1 VSRQR
6 SHRRNPSS
14 ASYPAEAALTQPARS
29 RRRLWAFRAIL
40 VAAPF
45 ALLGLAEAGLRIAG
59 FGHDLEPL
67 FIPSPQQPA
76 YLQANPRAVLRL
88 FVDPAEA
95 PPVSIETAYFRAEK
109 RPGTFRVFVQGESSA
124 AGFPY
129 GLGASLAGVLDQR
142 FERAFPSREIEVI
155 STALAAVN
163 SYALEDFADE
173 ILAQQPDAVV
183 VYVGHNEYFGVLGAG
198 STLRVAGSPKLTRA
212 YLAVREW
219 RLFQLMAK
227 LVGLSGR
234 RADAPVATGDDTLM
248 AGVAGDRTIPLQSE
262 LFRRGEEQFGANL
275 ERLLARYA
283 KAGVPVFVGTLVSN
297 ERDQPP
303 LAVLAGLEGD
313 AAGAAKMAYHTAQDA
328 EGVGKYEA
336 ARDGYA
342 WARDLDPLRFRAP
355 SVFSSIL
362 AVQAARHG
370 ATLVDVHRR
379 FVDASP
385 HGLVGDHLLLEHVH
399 PNLDGYFLLADAF
412 IDAMIAAGL
421 PGTPE
426 VRIDDAQARQE
437 MPVTEIDRWL
447 GEYKVRRI
455 ESAWPFTT
463 ASTRPALPAPA
474 SEAERLAQA
483 LYTERLSWPEA
494 QEALRRHYRSTAN
507 GGEFARSTTV
517 LADAFPF
524 AAPLQFEAA
533 AALIDIGRP
542 ADGWRYAERAIAL
555 EPRTLNHLL
564 VGAHALLSSGRRDEG
579 RALLKRVLGID
590 PGNATARR
598 VLQELAATP

>member
-1 VSRQR
+1 M
-6 SHRRNPSS
+6 
-14 ASYPAEAALTQPARS
+14 EAAPATPARG
-29 RRRLWAFRAIL
+29 RLWVFRAIL

-45 ALLGLAEAGLRIAG
+45 ALLALAEAGLRLVG
-59 FGHDLEPL
+59 FGHHLEPL
-67 FIPSPQQPA
+67 FIASPQQPA
-76 YLQANPRAVLRL
+76 YLQPNPRAVLRL

-95 PPVSIETAYFRAEK
+95 PPVSIETGYFHAQKE
-109 RPGTFRVFVQGESSA
+109 PGTFRVFVQGESSA

-142 FERAFPSREIEVI
+142 FERAFPTRDIEVV

-163 SYALEDFADE
+163 SYALDDFADE

-183 VYVGHNEYFGVLGAG
+183 IYVGHNEYFGVLGAG
-198 STLRVAGSPKLTRA
+198 STLRIAGSPKLTRA

-219 RLFQLMAK
+219 RLFQLVAR
-227 LVGLSGR
+227 LVGLTGR
-234 RADAPVATGDDTLM
+234 RPDVPSATGSDTLM
-248 AGVAGDRTIPLQSE
+248 AGVAGDRMIALNSA
-262 LFRRGEEQFGANL
+262 LFRRGEEQFEANL
-275 ERLLARYA
+275 DRLLARYA
-283 KAGVPVFVGTLVSN
+283 RAGVPVFIGTLVSN
-297 ERDQPP
+297 ERDQAP
-303 LAVLAGLEGD
+303 LAMLAGIAGD
-313 AAGAAKMAYHTAQDA
+313 ATGAAKMAYHTAQDA
-328 EGVGKYEA
+328 EGAGKYEA

-355 SVFSSIL
+355 AAFNAIL
-362 AVQAARHG
+362 AVQARRHG

-379 FVDASP
+379 FVDASA
-385 HGLVGDHLLLEHVH
+385 HGLVGDNLLLEHVH

-412 IDAMIAAGL
+412 FDAMIEAGR
-421 PGTPE
+421 PGVPE
-426 VRIDDAQARQE
+426 VVIAEAQARQE
-437 MPVTEIDRWL
+437 MPVTGIDRWL

-455 ESAWPFTT
+455 EAAWPFKT
-463 ASTRPALPAPA
+463 ASTRPALPPPA

-483 LYTERLSWPEA
+483 LYTERLNWPEA
-494 QEALRRHYRSTAN
+494 QDALRRYYRATGNKA
-507 GGEFARSTTV
+507 EFARSTTV

-524 AAPLQFEAA
+524 AATLQFEAA
-533 AALIDIGRP
+533 AALIDTGRP

-579 RALLKRVLGID
+579 RALLERVLRID

-598 VLQELAATP
+598 VLQDLASTP

>member
-1 VSRQR
+1 MSRHR
-6 SHRRNPSS
+6 HRRSDPSPEVRAVN
-14 ASYPAEAALTQPARS
+14 ASHAAAAPS
-29 RRRLWAFRAIL
+29 RRRLWAFRALL
-40 VAAPF
+40 VLVPF
-45 ALLGLAEAGLRIAG
+45 ALLGLAEAALRVAG
-59 FGHDLEPL
+59 FGRELEPL
-67 FIPSPQQPA
+67 FIASPQQPD

-88 FVDPAEA
+88 FVDPAQA
-95 PPVSIETAYFRAEK
+95 PSVSIETAYFRAAK
-109 RPGTFRVFVQGESSA
+109 TPGTFRVFVQGESSA

-142 FERAFPSREIEVI
+142 FERAFPSRGVEVI

-163 SYALEDFADE
+163 SYALDDFADE

-198 STLRVAGSPKLTRA
+198 STLRMAGSPQLTRA

-219 RLFQLMAK
+219 RLFQLVAR
-227 LVGLSGR
+227 LIGLTGR
-234 RADAPVATGDDTLM
+234 RADVPVATGDDTLM
-248 AGVAGDRTIPLQSE
+248 AGVAGDRTIPLNSA
-262 LFRRGEEQFGANL
+262 LFRRGEEQFAANL
-275 ERLLARYA
+275 ERLLQRYA
-283 KAGVPVFVGTLVSN
+283 EAGVPVFIGTLVSN
-297 ERDQPP
+297 ERDQAP

-313 AAGAAKMAYHTAQDA
+313 STGAAKMAYETAQDV

-355 SVFSSIL
+355 SVFSSIV
-362 AVQAARHG
+362 AVQARQHG

-385 HGLVGDHLLLEHVH
+385 HGLVGDSLLLEHVH

-412 IDAMIAAGL
+412 FDAMVAAGL
-421 PGTPE
+421 PGSPE
-426 VRIDDAQARQE
+426 VVVDDAQARKE

-463 ASTRPALPAPA
+463 ASVRPELPSPA
-474 SEAERLAQA
+474 SEGERLAQA
-483 LYTERLSWPEA
+483 LYTGRLSWPEA
-494 QEALRRHYRSTAN
+494 QDALRRHYRETGN
-507 GGEFARSTTV
+507 KPELARSTTV

-524 AAPLQFEAA
+524 AAALQFEAA
-533 AALIDIGRP
+533 AALIDVGRA

-579 RALLKRVLGID
+579 RALLERVLGID

-598 VLQELAATP
+598 VLQELAAAP